1 MNLRMRNLILIL
13 ATLLTPTL
21 LCSAQSDP
29 QAGTWKMNLDKS
41 TFIPGGPHPKGETV
55 VIEEIDGGI
64 KVASTGVNP
73 DGPPGHFEF
82 TAKYDG
88 KDYPM
93 TGTPGADAVVLRRFD
108 ARTIETT
115 RKKNGQV
122 VTTNITFI
130 SDDGKTRT
138 NVFQGKNAQGQPIT
152 WTAVFDRQ

>member
-1 MNLRMRNLILIL
+1 MNLRLRSLILTSAAIL
-13 ATLLTPTL
+13 IPAVI
-21 LCSAQSDP
+21 CSAQSDP

-41 TFIPGGPHPKGETV
+41 TFVPGGPHPKGETV
-55 VIEEIDGGI
+55 VIKAIDGGI

-93 TGTPGADAVVLRRFD
+93 TGTPSADAVVLKRFD
-108 ARTIETT
+108 PHTIETI
-115 RKKNGQV
+115 RKKNGEV
-122 VTTNITFI
+122 VTRNTTYI

-138 NVFQGKNAQGQPIT
+138 NVFYGKNPQGEPIT
-152 WTAVFDRQ
+152 WTAVFDKQ